1 MSDTRPPSE
10 VELKYALEIYGN
22 CDLLTRIINE
32 VTRLRA
38 QQSTVVTVDGVTYN
52 LPIQEENKLLE
63 NEIRRLRAECE
74 KAAEYLESERPPD
87 ARLRKNSLQERLAK
101 ASKGEL

>member
-32 VTRLRA
+32 VTRLRVLCKSEA
-38 QQSTVVTVDGVTYN
+38 DKLVTFLIYAR
-52 LPIQEENKLLE
+52 QEPGWGLNDREK
-63 NEIRRLRAECE
+63 RLRA
-74 KAAEYLESERPPD
+74 ASEGK
-87 ARLRKNSLQERLAK
+87 L
-101 ASKGEL
+101 

>member
-1 MSDTRPPSE
+1 MSDMRPPSE

-32 VTRLRA
+32 VSRLR
-38 QQSTVVTVDGVTYN
+38 VLCG
-52 LPIQEENKLLE
+52 
-63 NEIRRLRAECE
+63 R
-74 KAAEYLESERPPD
+74 AAEYLESERPPD
-87 ARLRKNSLQERLAK
+87 ARLRKNSLQERLDK